1 MLARISLTPIA
12 DVTTQAFMSN
22 SYQLYHILEWILTQT
37 GKAHVVVASFSTGEE
52 FVRKIVFLKNDGLID
67 SCSLLL
73 DQKAVLKTKRIIT
86 YIGNVF
92 DTVQFAKIHAK
103 VILIHNSTHK
113 VCIAGSQNTTRG
125 NRTES
130 IIISSDIN
138 LYKSFENGIHNTPKI
153 TYNELFNATT

>member
-1 MLARISLTPIA
+1 M
-12 DVTTQAFMSN
+12 
-22 SYQLYHILEWILTQT
+22 
-37 GKAHVVVASFSTGEE
+37 
-52 FVRKIVFLKNDGLID
+52 
-67 SCSLLL
+67 LL

-138 LYKSFENGIHNTPKI
+138 LYQSFENGINNTPKI